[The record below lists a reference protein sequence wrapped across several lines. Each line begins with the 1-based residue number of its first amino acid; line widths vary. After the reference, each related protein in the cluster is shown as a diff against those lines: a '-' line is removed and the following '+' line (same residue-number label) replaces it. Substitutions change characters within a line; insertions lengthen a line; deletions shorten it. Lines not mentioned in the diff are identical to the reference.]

1 MKLSQ
6 NIKMKDNIL
15 LDDPKESSPKES
27 FINYLFIYLKGMA
40 MGAADVVPGVSG
52 GTIAFITGIY
62 ERLLNAIKSADLTA
76 LKMLFKD
83 GFGAAWKRVDG
94 TFLVALF
101 AGIFTSLF
109 SLAKAIEWCL
119 HNYPQ
124 LLWAFFFGLIIASV
138 IYIAK
143 QVSKWDLT
151 AIAGLIIGSGVAY
164 TITILAPAEASTAYW
179 MVFLAGSIAICAMI
193 LPGISGSFI
202 LLLMGMYQHVLH
214 AATSKDFVFLI
225 IFMMGCIVGLLLF
238 SHILSWT
245 FKNYKNTTLAV
256 LTGFMI
262 GSLNK
267 VWPWQNVL
275 EYRLNSH
282 EENVPWLMK
291 NVMPANYYTEPY
303 TMWCVGLLIVG
314 FSVVFLLEKLGGQS
328 KKNG

>member
-1 MKLSQ
+1 
-6 NIKMKDNIL
+6 
-15 LDDPKESSPKES
+15 
-27 FINYLFIYLKGMA
+27 LF
-40 MGAADVVPGVSG
+40 SE
-52 GTIAFITGIY
+52 GI
-62 ERLLNAIKSADLTA
+62 
-76 LKMLFKD
+76 
-83 GFGAAWKRVDG
+83 GAAWKRIDG

-143 QVSKWDLT
+143 QVPKWNPS
-151 AIAGLIIGSGVAY
+151 AIAGLVIGAVVAY
-164 TITILAPAEASTAYW
+164 TITILAPAEASTASW

-214 AATSKDFVFLI
+214 AATSKDFGFLI
-225 IFMMGCIVGLLLF
+225 IFMIGCIVGLLLF

-256 LTGFMI
+256 LSGFMI

-267 VWPWQNVL
+267 VWPWQNI
-275 EYRLNSH
+275 EKYRTNSH
-282 EENVPWLMK
+282 GEEVPWLME
-291 NVMPANYYTEPY
+291 NVLPSAYKEGEPFII
-303 TMWCVGLLIVG
+303 WCVLLLIIG
-314 FSVVFLLEKLGGQS
+314 FSVVFLLERLGDNTQ
-328 KKNG
+328 KEEA